1 MSNYGT
7 KKHGVMAPGE
17 EIYTSAEA
25 DAKFPA
31 AKIYT
36 TKATTAQA
44 TAGKIE
50 VTMKV
55 NHVIG
60 APLCIASA
68 GTVRAITKVEIASSK
83 ITVTI
88 TSLAKDDVLT
98 FLYD

>member
-31 AKIYT
+31 AKIAT
-36 TKATTAQA
+36 ATATTTQA
-44 TAGKIE
+44 SAGKIALE
-50 VTMKV
+50 LGATK
-55 NHVIG
+55 VIG
-60 APLCIASA
+60 APLCVASA
-68 GTVRAITKVEIASSK
+68 GTVRAITKVEISSG
-83 ITVTI
+83 TVTVTV

-98 FLYD
+98 FLYA